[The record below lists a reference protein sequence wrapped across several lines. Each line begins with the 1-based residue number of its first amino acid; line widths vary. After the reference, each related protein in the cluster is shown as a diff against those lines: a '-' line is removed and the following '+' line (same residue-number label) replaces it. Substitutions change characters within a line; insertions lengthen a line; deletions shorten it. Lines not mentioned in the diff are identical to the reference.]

1 MIKKL
6 IIQKSIS
13 HFTECVRLYQVLIC
27 YVICLYT
34 QPTDL
39 YVHKKTDFI
48 EETQLLVNQTNS
60 FHGSPH
66 G

>member
-1 MIKKL
+1 MIKNK
-6 IIQKSIS
+6 QKSII
-13 HFTECVRLYQVLIC
+13 HFTECVFLYQVLTF
-27 YVICLYT
+27 ICLYT

-48 EETQLLVNQTNS
+48 GETQLLVNQTSS
-60 FHGSPH
+60 FHGGPH